1 MAFFAYQLNR
11 LIAALLLLLSACF
24 FGYSIASTSVS
35 LLVGTIS
42 FIFGVYGF
50 SVHISFA
57 VIIKISS
64 KDI

>member
-1 MAFFAYQLNR
+1 
-11 LIAALLLLLSACF
+11 LLLLSACF